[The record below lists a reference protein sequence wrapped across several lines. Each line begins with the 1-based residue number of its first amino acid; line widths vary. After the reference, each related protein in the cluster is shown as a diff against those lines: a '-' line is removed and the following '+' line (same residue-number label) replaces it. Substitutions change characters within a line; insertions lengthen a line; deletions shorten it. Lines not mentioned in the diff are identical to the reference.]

1 MSDTTKKRLKFAGK
15 LLFVCLLLGI
25 LYYSFRDSMG
35 DMLTELAGVS
45 PQVVLS
51 LFVTVILYHIC
62 EGHITWLIVHKTHP
76 EYTRL
81 QGFCNAFYCSFYK
94 TATLGSGSG
103 IAGIYYLNKAGI
115 PVPNA
120 TGMYFFQYIVHKVSM
135 AFFSMLLFLV
145 TYGFI
150 HASFADYQG
159 YILLGFADVCVI
171 AGVLL
176 AVATVPWM
184 QTACNLLAN
193 HLRAKHPSW
202 EEKLTGAGHKLA
214 QLQAESRSL
223 LKAPLLLLRLFLCNL
238 LKFTTWYLIP
248 WMVFRSSTT
257 EDLPF
262 TALQCFSLTALSQS
276 LAGIIPTPAGIG
288 SVEAVFVLL
297 FRRLLPEAKALSAVV
312 LYRFDTML
320 LPCAIGAFFVLG
332 ERIVSL
338 HRKKR
343 ITD

>member
-1 MSDTTKKRLKFAGK
+1 MMRHDSGKVLSSILKYLLK

-25 LYYSFRDSMG
+25 LYYSFKDSMG

-76 EYTRL
+76 EYPRL
-81 QGFCNAFYCSFYK
+81 KGFCNAFYCSFYK

-135 AFFSMLLFLV
+135 AVYSLLLFLA

-159 YILLGFADVCVI
+159 YILLGFAGVCVI
-171 AGVLL
+171 EF
-176 AVATVPWM
+176 
-184 QTACNLLAN
+184 C
-193 HLRAKHPSW
+193 
-202 EEKLTGAGHKLA
+202 
-214 QLQAESRSL
+214 
-223 LKAPLLLLRLFLCNL
+223 
-238 LKFTTWYLIP
+238 
-248 WMVFRSSTT
+248 
-257 EDLPF
+257 
-262 TALQCFSLTALSQS
+262 
-276 LAGIIPTPAGIG
+276 
-288 SVEAVFVLL
+288 
-297 FRRLLPEAKALSAVV
+297 
-312 LYRFDTML
+312 
-320 LPCAIGAFFVLG
+320 
-332 ERIVSL
+332 
-338 HRKKR
+338 
-343 ITD
+343 

>member
-15 LLFVCLLLGI
+15 LLFICLLLGI

-35 DMLTELAGVS
+35 DMLTELANVS
-45 PQVVLS
+45 PQVVMS
-51 LFVTVILYHIC
+51 LFLTVILYHIF

-76 EYTRL
+76 EYPRL
-81 QGFCNAFYCSFYK
+81 KGFCNAFYCSFYK

-135 AFFSMLLFLV
+135 AVYSLLLFLA

-150 HASFADYQG
+150 HASFADYQC
-159 YILLGFADVCVI
+159 YILLGFAGVCVI

-193 HLRAKHPSW
+193 RFRAKHPSW
-202 EEKLTGAGHKLA
+202 EEN
-214 QLQAESRSL
+214 S
-223 LKAPLLLLRLFLCNL
+223 PV
-238 LKFTTWYLIP
+238 P
-248 WMVFRSSTT
+248 
-257 EDLPF
+257 
-262 TALQCFSLTALSQS
+262 
-276 LAGIIPTPAGIG
+276 GI
-288 SVEAVFVLL
+288 S
-297 FRRLLPEAKALSAVV
+297 
-312 LYRFDTML
+312 
-320 LPCAIGAFFVLG
+320 LPCYRRKAGLCY
-332 ERIVSL
+332 RIQYCCFTCSCVMY
-338 HRKKR
+338 
-343 ITD
+343 